1 LHLDPRR
8 FVSNV
13 ALKCNDQLSKT
24 TLELDSHADTS
35 ILGRHA
41 LIILDY
47 NRPVSIVG
55 YDESLGTHVYQT
67 VSGVVA
73 YTDPKTG
80 RTLHLVVNQAI
91 HIPHLNHH
99 LLCPM
104 QCRVND
110 MTVDETPKFLAA
122 QPTDHTHALTLTNP
136 EDPLLPVILP
146 LELRG
151 VTSLLYVRNV
161 NSDDFSVSN
170 IPAFT

>member
-1 LHLDPRR
+1 MVRLHLDLRH

-13 ALKCNDQLSKT
+13 ALKCNDPLSKT

-35 ILGRHA
+35 ISKWHA

-47 NRPVSIVG
+47 NRPVSSEG
-55 YDESLGTHVYQT
+55 YDESLGTHVYPT
-67 VSGVVA
+67 VSRVVA

-80 RTLHLVVNQAI
+80 RTLHLVINQAI
-91 HIPHLNHH
+91 HIPHLDHH

-110 MTVDETPKFLAA
+110 MTVDETPKCLAP
-122 QPTDHTHALTLTNP
+122 QPTDQTHALTLTNP

-151 VTSLLYVRNV
+151 VTLLLYVRNV
-161 NSDDFSVSN
+161 NSNDF
-170 IPAFT
+170 